1 MFELILYIKNSSN
14 IVTEKTSMTRIVP
27 ISLPILLFAAS
38 NFAMATSNSN
48 IDNANTD
55 NTNSNNVPSI
65 SEKITNK
72 QSINK
77 QEPTTSI
84 EKITVESSATANKK
98 PVGTFDAPV
107 SNLEYDPRVDLQSRN
122 MAEAQADVTIRGGIF
137 ENTGFRVGSATLFDP
152 QTGHYFSEIPIAPE
166 MLSGPNIF
174 TGADNALF
182 GMNSSVGTVDFGW
195 KPISTAGSISIGLGN
210 NAFNLQSVHAG
221 YSKPLDNSDDWTLGF
236 EGEVSHSASDGAIH
250 SDFNSSGT
258 DKNSDHDFQ
267 RISGRVQLLS
277 STSQTDVFFG
287 SQDKFFGWPN
297 MYTPLNV
304 NETEDLSAELFMFNH
319 KQTYSS
325 NSSTSSI
332 SSTDRANDS
341 SFEITAYNRNHEDHY
356 IFSRESPDVFQAF
369 HETEVTSI
377 ALSGHHV
384 QTDVFAWNYSAQYI
398 EDSIESTT
406 LENNFT
412 SRNYYKVSVLPEYK
426 MLLTEN
432 QKLTVRLGAAFDDT
446 NRDDSQISLIGDV
459 SWNKINTDGSSK
471 TLYFS
476 YAEAS
481 QVAGYTAIGGSET
494 GGLFRS
500 NHQLERETTKNTEL
514 GLALEQDY
522 WTLDSAIFYRQDINL
537 TDWTYS
543 FDSTSARSA
552 NPVDIDSLG
561 LELLSTHQLDNAKI
575 ITSYTFLKKSEDYN
589 QQLGDANIDA
599 SFYALNYPDH
609 RITLGAIWTPI
620 DMFEVRVDN
629 EWRKQQENVLRNG
642 EDSAFFTHLTF
653 KYTPEQINGLSIT
666 LAADN
671 LWDESFEEVPGTPG
685 RGQQFTVSATYS
697 W

>member
-1 MFELILYIKNSSN
+1 
-14 IVTEKTSMTRIVP
+14 MTRIVQV
-27 ISLPILLFAAS
+27 SLPILLCAAS
-38 NFAMATSNSN
+38 NFAMAT
-48 IDNANTD
+48 DGANAVTQKD
-55 NTNSNNVPSI
+55 L
-65 SEKITNK
+65 ITN
-72 QSINK
+72 
-77 QEPTTSI
+77 SI
-84 EKITVESSATANKK
+84 EKITVESSITANKK

-166 MLSGPNIF
+166 MLTGPEIY

-195 KPISTAGSISIGLGN
+195 KPINTAGSISIGLGN
-210 NAFNLQSVHAG
+210 NGFNLQSVHAG
-221 YSKPLDNSDDWTLGF
+221 YSNPLDNTDNWTLGF
-236 EGEVSHSASDGAIH
+236 EGEVSHSQSDGAIN

-258 DKNSDHDFQ
+258 DKNSDHDFE

-297 MYTPLNV
+297 LYTPFNF
-304 NETEDLSAELFMFNH
+304 NETEDLSAELFMLNH
-319 KQTYSS
+319 KQTYST
-325 NSSTSSI
+325 NNND
-332 SSTDRANDS
+332 TDNGPDS
-341 SFEITAYNRNHEDHY
+341 SFEITAYTRSHEDHY
-356 IFSRESPDVFQAF
+356 ILSREKPDIFQAF
-369 HETEVTSI
+369 HKTEVTSI
-377 ALSGHHV
+377 ALSGRHA

-398 EDSIESTT
+398 EDSIESTS
-406 LENNFT
+406 LENTFT
-412 SRNYYKVSVLPEYK
+412 SRNYYKVSVLPAYK
-426 MLLTEN
+426 MLMPEN

-446 NRDDSQISLIGDV
+446 NRDDTEVSLIGDV

-471 TLYFS
+471 TVYFS

-500 NHQLERETTKNTEL
+500 NSQLEREVTKNTEL
-514 GLALEQDY
+514 GFALERDY
-522 WTLDSAIFYRQDINL
+522 WTLAAAIFYRQDINL

-561 LELLSTHQLDNAKI
+561 LELLTTHQLDNAKI

-609 RITLGAIWTPI
+609 RITLGAIWTPMDI
-620 DMFEVRVDN
+620 FEVRVDN
-629 EWRKQQENVLRNG
+629 EWRQQQENELRNG

-653 KYTPEQINGLSIT
+653 KYTPEQINGLAIT

-671 LWDESFEEVPGTPG
+671 LWNESFEEVPGTPG
-685 RGQQFTVSATYS
+685 RGQQYTVSATYS